1 MIDLHMHL
9 LPGVDDGPGQLR
21 EAIEMC
27 RLAATGGCEVLVAT
41 PHQRHASWENTDPAR
56 LAALLDELQ
65 AGVGPT
71 PKLLLGAEIRIDSRL
86 LEDLDDISAS
96 GLLPLAG
103 TRYLLL
109 EADRLLPGPEPLDLV
124 HELTV
129 RAWRPIFA
137 HPEFIPSLHRDLD
150 LVSDLVAGGA
160 LMQVTAGSLLGR
172 FGRTAQRIA
181 SQLVDSGLVHVV
193 ASDAHGTSWRPP
205 DLGEAHAAIAARWG
219 EQAAWRMCVGH
230 PRAIIQDRLLAEGIV

>member
-9 LPGVDDGPGQLR
+9 LPGVDDGPERLR

-27 RLAATGGCEVLVAT
+27 RLAAAGGCEVLVAT
-41 PHQRHASWENTDPAR
+41 PHQRHASWENTDPQR
-56 LAALLDELQ
+56 LTALLSELQ
-65 AGVGPT
+65 AGLGPA

-86 LEDLDDISAS
+86 LEDLDDIAAS

-124 HELTV
+124 HELTL
-129 RAWRPIFA
+129 RGWRPIFA
-137 HPEFIPSLHRDLD
+137 HPEFIPGLYRDLD
-150 LVSDLVAGGA
+150 LVSELVAGGA

-172 FGRTAQRIA
+172 FGRSAQNVA
-181 SQLVDSGLVHVV
+181 SQMVDTGLVHVV

-205 DLGEAHAAIAARWG
+205 ELGEARAAIAMRWG
-219 EQAAWRMCVGH
+219 EETAWRMCVGH
-230 PRAIIQDRLLAEGIV
+230 PRAIIQDRPLAEGIV